1 MRFIV
6 AEAVPA
12 AVLLGWDTTIVLRF
26 LVKRDMVTDRIGLL
40 DRCDLVRKIVVTLV
54 GFYNMLE

>member
-12 AVLLGWDTTIVLRF
+12 AVLLGWDTATVLRF
-26 LVKRDMVTDRIGLL
+26 FVKREMVMDRIGLL
-40 DRCDLVRKIVVTLV
+40 DRCDLVRKIVGTLV
-54 GFYNMLE
+54 GLYNLLE